1 MTPFKS
7 AAKLWL
13 RAWYLDLI
21 YGIFIL
27 AYIAFAIYSNS
38 ASYIDFEKDTLAFSM
53 YAFAVFAF
61 LGFEYCVKVKK
72 SGLSECL
79 RATKSGMRNMIA
91 AQAKILLITVS
102 LFFAAAAILNGI
114 IFAAGD
120 TNFPAFLPQLFATV
134 LLNYF
139 LVPLTGAVFGL
150 FFANFTN
157 RLIAYLLLVL
167 ITLLGSPLITGLDAF
182 LYETIGWDLSFFFK
196 LFDFYPADLN
206 FVPVYDFGISLLPH
220 RWGILLFWIL
230 FLFCIIYFKTSSKT
244 TAKKL
249 FKIAVPAV
257 LAAVC
262 LITALS
268 PASKILRA
276 SYNMTES
283 VSADEIYYD
292 KHPSDVIPKN
302 PGFKITEYN
311 ADLRAFLK
319 LSATVTMTVDNTDL
333 EEYAFTLYHGYKVK
347 SAKDQNGNTLHFA
360 QNGDFLTV
368 YAQERTKT
376 ITLKYNGFSTKFYSN
391 VQGLFLPGYFPYLP
405 QSGFRTVYSYYEQ
418 DTARLLYDEDAQF
431 HIKIHTPGKVYSNLK
446 ETERNTFSGKGKPTF
461 LCGLY
466 DEYITENGIRVIY
479 QYMDKVMFNTIEN
492 IESETERLFG
502 MPCLDEN
509 TRTIFIIPDTNLLSP
524 YLKYADLGDYILCNQ
539 ITSLETLYS
548 LQTEPENKSAAKR
561 LYENYTSLAGEQE
574 RNQYIAF
581 LADAQNLDGKV
592 SVCFSEF
599 ITKYGEEE
607 GLERVKT
614 YLEDESDTRTSYEFF
629 SDELGV

>member
-21 YGIFIL
+21 YGVFIL

-139 LVPLTGAVFGL
+139 LLPLTGAVFGL

-167 ITLLGSPLITGLDAF
+167 ITLLGSPLITGIDAMI
-182 LYETIGWDLSFFFK
+182 YEITKIDLSYFFR
-196 LFDFYPADLN
+196 LFEFFEPDLTWT
-206 FVPVYDFGISLLPH
+206 PVYAWGNSLVPQ
-220 RWGILLFWIL
+220 RWCILLFWI
-230 FLFCIIYFKTSSKT
+230 FLLGAVIFYKTS
-244 TAKKL
+244 AQKKPVKLLRGAVAL
-249 FKIAVPAV
+249 F

-262 LITALS
+262 LFTAVL
-268 PASKILRA
+268 PGSKVLLG
-276 SYNMTES
+276 SDNMAES
-283 VSADEIYYD
+283 ATMADSTYYYE
-292 KHPSDVIPKN
+292 HPDGKKAKREVPFQIS
-302 PGFKITEYN
+302 EYT
-311 ADLRAFLK
+311 ADLRVFTK
-319 LSATVTMTVDNTDL
+319 LHAKVTMKIDTPDL
-333 EEYAFTLYHGYKVK
+333 EEYTFTLYHGYKIK
-347 SAKDQNGNTLHFA
+347 SAKDQNGNALQFKQEEDHFTVA
-360 QNGDFLTV
+360 PNGNTTEITV
-368 YAQERTKT
+368 
-376 ITLKYNGFSTKFYSN
+376 KYSGFSPVFYSN
-391 VQGLFLPGYFPYLP
+391 AQGIFLPGYFAYLP
-405 QSGFRTVYSYYEQ
+405 QSGLRP
-418 DTARLLYDEDAQF
+418 LYDSANRGFYRCEYNEDTVF
-431 HIKIHTPGKVYSNLK
+431 NMKINSLQKVYCNLE
-446 ETERNTFSGKGKPTF
+446 ETGRNTFSGTGYPSLF
-461 LCGLY
+461 MGAY
-466 DEYITENGIRVIY
+466 AEYTTKQGIRVIY
-479 QYMDKVMFNTIEN
+479 PYMDSSINGNTIE
-492 IESETERLFG
+492 EDTAPFYGSK
-502 MPCLDEN
+502 CLPSSVK
-509 TRTIFIIPDTNLLSP
+509 TIFIEPDTKALSAYNIYFQDADQLITTEISMLEENYGNQTADP
-524 YLKYADLGDYILCNQ
+524 YKNEIA
-539 ITSLETLYS
+539 SLYERYL
-548 LQTEPENKSAAKR
+548 EPENR
-561 LYENYTSLAGEQE
+561 NDFLMLAEALKGTGFEYFVDIL
-574 RNQYIAF
+574 N
-581 LADAQNLDGKV
+581 
-592 SVCFSEF
+592 
-599 ITKYGEEE
+599 KYGEEE